1 MQLSGPCNIDTDSK
15 GSAAKWFTDSSC
27 SIGGMV
33 TLTME
38 ADPNPTYYGGYGYCA
53 RAAASPSP
61 PPNWVDRNYQVN
73 CAATPVGST
82 SGVVVSF
89 AILIALGACRAR
101 ALTRCAAP
109 ARSPATRS
117 SLARLS
123 P

>member
-15 GSAAKWFTDSSC
+15 GSAAKWFSDGAC
-27 SIGGMV
+27 SIV
-33 TLTME
+33 VPLTKE
-38 ADPNPTYYGGYGYCA
+38 ADLNPTYYGGYGCCA
-53 RAAASPSP
+53 RAAAASPLLD
-61 PPNWVDRNYQVN
+61 WVDRNYQVN

-89 AILIALGACRAR
+89 AILIAFGACRAR